1 VVLAKWLATKPKVFI
16 LDGPTIGIDIASKSN
31 IHEIIR
37 SLAEQGIA
45 IIVISDEIPEIL
57 HSCNRVL
64 VMREGRLQKEV
75 PDASAVEEAE
85 MLALVSGKL
94 STGAART

>member
-1 VVLAKWLATKPKVFI
+1 VFI

-37 SLAEQGIA
+37 SLAEKGIA

-64 VMREGRLQKEV
+64 VMREGRLEKEV
-75 PDASAVEEAE
+75 PDAAAVGEAE
-85 MLALVSGKL
+85 LLALVSGKHGNGVAQ
-94 STGAART
+94 T

>member
-1 VVLAKWLATKPKVFI
+1 VFI

-37 SLAEQGIA
+37 SLAEKGIA
-45 IIVISDEIPEIL
+45 VVVISDEIPEIL

-75 PDASAVEEAE
+75 PDAAAVGEAE
-85 MLALVSGKL
+85 MLSFVSGKL
-94 STGAART
+94 VNGAARS